1 MSVWG
6 GTSSEQSWT
15 TKSLSHRSISRLP
28 VPFSDPDSR
37 GHCSEIRRIIYIGK
51 IKAFWNLNATCIA
64 QRFLAQRLW
73 DLFGGE
79 RWWAPIPRRREM
91 YYTNLNHQFDNLNL
105 KFYPLTA
112 PPNFWIFRNLRFW
125 RLTLFW
131 NNYNTISTNYCIYC
145 ICNRLIILTRK
156 KSHLKEMGWW
166 CEKKKRIIRWTKVEM
181 MWCCT
186 KMWLS
191 VRVNNKNVRCVKIFD
206 AK

>member
-1 MSVWG
+1 MSVWGG

-79 RWWAPIPRRREM
+79 RWWTPISRRRERDV
-91 YYTNLNHQFDNLNL
+91 LHELESPIWQLESEVLSVDR
-105 KFYPLTA
+105 

-166 CEKKKRIIRWTKVEM
+166 CEKKT
-181 MWCCT
+181 
-186 KMWLS
+186 
-191 VRVNNKNVRCVKIFD
+191 NNKMNEGRNDVMLH
-206 AK
+206 